1 VVNTPSIPGLINNT
15 SRHPMIEI
23 LTFIK
28 TAEAL
33 KRELR
38 HSWLSDDR
46 QESVAEHCW
55 RLTLM
60 AMTIAPEVNPPLD
73 ILKILKLLIIHD
85 LPECTVG
92 DIPVFEIDDQTKK
105 SNKQDKERAAMVEL
119 CSKLPSAT
127 GEEFIALWEEF
138 EAKDS
143 PEARFAQAIDKLEA
157 QVQHNQASFD
167 TLLEW
172 EKFRSFSGLEEYC
185 KEFPVLLKFN
195 ALLQED
201 SRRQF
206 VAAGANPEDYS
217 PK

>member
-1 VVNTPSIPGLINNT
+1 
-15 SRHPMIEI
+15 MIEI
-23 LTFIK
+23 LNFIK
-28 TAEAL
+28 TSEAL

-38 HSWLSDDR
+38 HSWLSDGR

-60 AMTIAPEVNPPLD
+60 AMTIAPEVRPQLD
-73 ILKILKLLIIHD
+73 ILKVLKLLIVHD

-105 SNKQDKERAAMVEL
+105 ISKQDKERAAMREL
-119 CSKLPSAT
+119 CSQLPPST
-127 GEEFIALWEEF
+127 GQEFLDLWEEF
-138 EAKDS
+138 EAKQS

-185 KEFPVLLKFN
+185 KTFPELMKLN
-195 ALLQED
+195 GLLQDD
-201 SRRQF
+201 SRNQF
-206 VAAGANPEDYS
+206 FAAGVNPESYY
-217 PK
+217 P